1 MHQSQH
7 QYLGVAE
14 VSKIC
19 IWNKMETKIE
29 FPVLWKID
37 ILMPDF
43 HISGNTG
50 GRDFMCDNGFT
61 KMNIDN

>member
-1 MHQSQH
+1 MKELFEIMEKQS
-7 QYLGVAE
+7 
-14 VSKIC
+14 
-19 IWNKMETKIE
+19 
-29 FPVLWKID
+29 FPVLWKSCVFI
-37 ILMPDF
+37 PDF